1 VPYYR
6 CPECQVTVYGVAGYS
21 HVRACPICDAPLD
34 EGSRVMFTGR
44 RRHEL
49 HRQLARVPRAAGIA
63 RRELRVLLEEL
74 DGAEFEIT
82 TLLTTELIANSVLH
96 AGASAG
102 DRVTLDVTVD
112 EDCVHVSVHDGG
124 GGFAPVGR
132 GGADPLE
139 GHWGLHL
146 VEELADR
153 WAVDQDDGTAVW
165 FELDRAPHAQ
175 PVMH

>member
-21 HVRACPICDAPLD
+21 HVRACPICETPLD
-34 EGSRVMFTGR
+34 EGARAMFTGT
-44 RRHEL
+44 RRHQI

-63 RRELRVLLEEL
+63 RRELRALLGEL
-74 DGAEFEIT
+74 DAAEFEIT

-102 DRVTLDVTVD
+102 DRVTLDVTVS
-112 EDCVHVSVHDGG
+112 EDRVHVSVRDGG
-124 GGFAPVGR
+124 EGFVPAGR
-132 GGADPLE
+132 GEIDPLE

-165 FELDRAPHAQ
+165 FELDRAPQ
-175 PVMH
+175 TQSVMH